1 MTITKTTGR
10 TSTMMMMTRE
20 AKVVRT
26 KRTARVTTSG
36 ERKSTS
42 VMTMMARTAR
52 EDTGVR
58 MKTSGE
64 TNTTKIRMI
73 PREAREAQVAV
84 VQATLKTIGET
95 STMRR

>member
-1 MTITKTTGR
+1 
-10 TSTMMMMTRE
+10 MMVRE

-26 KRTARVTTSG
+26 KRIARVTITG
-36 ERKSTS
+36 ERKCTN
-42 VMTMMARTAR
+42 VMTMMARMVR

-73 PREAREAQVAV
+73 PKEAKEAQVEV
-84 VQATLKTIGET
+84 VQATPKIIGET
-95 STMRR
+95 STMRK

>member
-1 MTITKTTGR
+1 M
-10 TSTMMMMTRE
+10 
-20 AKVVRT
+20 VRT
-26 KRTARVTTSG
+26 KRTARVTITG
-36 ERKSTS
+36 ERKSMN
-42 VMTMMARTAR
+42 VMTMMARMVR

-95 STMRR
+95 STMRK

>member
-1 MTITKTTGR
+1 M
-10 TSTMMMMTRE
+10 
-20 AKVVRT
+20 VRT
-26 KRTARVTTSG
+26 KRTARVTITG
-36 ERKSTS
+36 ERKSMN
-42 VMTMMARTAR
+42 VMTMMARMVR

-84 VQATLKTIGET
+84 AQATLKIIGET
-95 STMRR
+95 SIMRK